1 MPRII
6 DLGPPYGPTSFA
18 DDASD
23 ADIVAQYD
31 SLEAERARSLKRAKM
46 VGVRLADLAEEQKP
60 TWGKV
65 ALRSGIAFSENVYG
79 TTKQAVGG
87 LARNIGQ
94 LGDIP
99 LLEEAGKDITDEGD
113 KQIREAAE
121 LGQQLGGGVLASSA
135 ESLAGSFG
143 GSVPMLIAGPLGR
156 TAMAAATAVQTFG
169 PTQSQFRDRLMQ
181 LNPDLTEQEAFD
193 QARLPAGLNA
203 VASGLLTRAFGGV
216 EKYIGRIAEEG
227 LSRVAATSLLRD
239 AWKGALGEFPEEY
252 GQQLAQGLFEKA
264 FIDRNKPIGEIFNEA
279 GMAGLTGAV
288 LGAGTVSGIGGVLR
302 GADAIS
308 GKIEGAVEESRVRR
322 QSTRESRERIS
333 KAIAARDAAAT
344 RGSTATPPP
353 LPPAT
358 PTAPAAPPAP
368 APVWDD
374 SPWVSGDSDLP
385 PGLLPRDADRFRV
398 AFEAARQQGR
408 RQHVENAERLGLSIP
423 AGWAETKDVGTGTRF
438 WEPRQATPAPG
449 AQGEPLEQMTPDEF
463 DARKAAGDAVWLKIK
478 QDRARARG
486 EDWSKIVVA
495 TSNERGVLVDAIKN
509 GRPVNAA
516 LFERYNKSSERPI
529 YLPADWEQ
537 RGAMWHPPSK
547 PATPAAEAPAP
558 EVDKA
563 KVILLRQEGLS
574 EAQARN
580 VLLGKM
586 TPEEAAQEVISA
598 FEQRT
603 ADSVDRPVPTM
614 EHMEAVSLAREEA
627 INRINDIVS
636 PAPADIRTPKAMTDA
651 GKTGPRFK
659 SELES
664 MSDNEIVKWWNGLSA
679 PEQRN
684 ALANG
689 AGEFV
694 TRAKTNIKAKT
705 ATPTPTTPAP
715 AATGATAQK
724 QPWEMTRWDYAEFA
738 KPNKV
743 PPEFDALDALAK
755 RSNRS
760 PYNPDAITEKSMQEF
775 KANGWVSG
783 TKNFKLTEAGRNK
796 LDGWRRDAR
805 ENDLAAG
812 DASDNHIELVEKA
825 LREGKP
831 VPPEVLADYA
841 GLLPAPPAKPGAQPY
856 SKEAIQSAFNLTP
869 EQAEAVDALV
879 KALGLDESRIKVADG
894 GSASERALL
903 QMEDILIGEEKVP
916 QFDRIAEVVKFIRKY
931 ASQNTVIPKGIQ
943 LASIKGQA
951 AAVDAIVE
959 HTILELAAWKKISK
973 NYIPFYTA
981 DILERTNPAL
991 QRHALEKY
999 GRKLSAAE
1007 IAFVH
1012 LLSAFGS
1019 GQAEPT
1025 ADTITG
1031 MRVFDEYMRTGRAT
1045 GYTDKP
1051 KPVFRAPAR
1060 GEPTVR
1066 VFVDAKTGE
1075 DTIVAKGN
1083 KPKFDATQKAQISK
1097 TYNVSGLARFNR
1109 VLDHFAGDLDKTIE
1123 WLGAQHTFEDIQSV
1137 IGAEAAATLKPHE
1150 YLNKSGLTFGTFT
1163 LGNNPKLG
1171 SYILNR
1177 WQKLGTIT
1185 KDMWVARTMSRYF
1198 REPNTGKPW
1207 VTTVEGNIKR
1217 RILDEAWG
1225 IVAKRLGVEPA
1236 QIQEMMWDAEKQIY
1250 ARFGQGSL
1258 GAYTSQGVEMEI
1270 ARLNQDGTGA
1280 EPKGAVDFIDD
1291 GNSVLRGF
1299 SAADVSTGL
1308 HEFAHVA
1315 RRQLLDRSV
1324 PAEQRLGISDKDIA
1338 AAEAWAGAKDGVW
1351 DRPAEEK
1358 FARGF
1363 ERYLRDGKS
1372 PTPQLASIFAKFKE
1386 WLVVVYRKLAG
1397 SGIDVKI
1404 SPEMRGVFDRL
1415 VTRSERLKQPTNPP
1429 AETGAKGK
1437 QLNLRLLSDPERTA
1451 RISAWRFV
1459 PGGGDPE
1466 SLGTGFISGKHNED
1480 IATRAGERGD
1490 IGLLITPLIP
1500 GYLKHA
1506 NKYPFVAIDNGV
1518 FSKKTPFSE
1527 VKFRKLLDQVSGDK
1541 AVKPK
1546 VLFVVAPDVVGDAAA
1561 TLDRFTPWSNEIR
1574 AKGLPVALAAQD
1586 GLESMMDKIP
1596 WDLVDVLFVGGSTEW
1611 KTGQMAPKQR
1621 KQWLSLFGEAHLRG
1635 IPIHMGRANTNER
1648 ISGVAQEIGAG
1659 SVDGTLLAF
1668 GPTKN
1673 LVRLEKIL
1681 DNLNVKGLNL
1691 AAQNFPELGRA
1702 PTDQELYEIA
1712 IDPDVTSLDDLGAY
1726 APAASKIKAMRV
1738 AAGIATSL
1746 EESPPPSTDIQE
1758 SKVSPA
1764 NDKIVAAAVRVGDQ
1778 IFTGTSHADAASK
1791 AVESG
1796 ALVQNGDIFTTPDGN
1811 RLPDGSFD
1819 WFQTQSGKL
1828 IPRNVAY
1835 KTYGSKA
1842 VDQIRADSTQE
1853 SKTPVISGSLPAQ
1866 SVAQH
1871 LADTHGVQP
1880 GGIVQVVTDPSA
1892 NFDGRIIFDKDTGK
1906 LVRIEINS
1914 AKVTSTQQV
1923 DSAIDHEIGHAVW
1936 REGGVNAIL
1945 ATLSEADRAAIDAD
1959 VTRLGYSPENS
1970 KEESGARGIAE
1981 LAKAWST
1988 RGWFQQIVGRVL
2000 AWANSHGF
2008 RLTRLAA
2015 ELIAARAIANT
2026 KARVTQSQGSQT
2038 TQNPDVQQSVT
2049 EPVPPIQAEQVA
2061 GGVAQV
2067 GRIAEEIYAQRE
2079 LSAQELEG
2087 LAYERKQYK
2096 AARTELKRLANIAYG
2111 RFGASAQLA
2120 PGAMVPDF
2128 SKGVSINDES
2138 GEIEVDSTFTDALE
2152 SVNVPHNP
2160 SVVQHMQA
2168 ELFFEGAARRLNNI
2182 LAQIETLKSAKDH
2195 YVLLNAAP
2203 NEISIIDKSI
2213 NKLQTQASKLDDAT
2227 NGGGDTVGGRASE
2240 MRANAEMRPARM
2252 AQRDSLALEPVAEFF
2267 GKNVG
2272 KYRSF
2277 VERAESARALTEV
2290 LLDAATDP
2298 AEITRLTADVSSW
2311 ANLPADIRTAIKFG
2325 HPLTEEQRLTV
2336 FAALSQVFGEFDIVR
2351 ARMNEIRAA
2360 RLPVIAKEE
2369 KELIKQAREFSI
2381 KSGTE
2386 EVMIYDVLA
2395 TLDGETGGTGSIQ
2408 GQAIAQQLKQQA
2420 SAIQT
2425 FALNLGN
2432 SLETNWSLF
2441 EWLANP
2447 TISGGP
2453 AMFSVQGFN
2462 IDSQTLAMILDE
2474 VKRNPAF
2481 GSAIVSLV
2489 ASSQKKLKNMP
2500 VVQLEVL
2507 EKLVAEGKVEEAQA
2521 LSNKLMERANANAS
2535 VAESAL
2541 HETLR
2546 KLDALNIE
2554 RMSLDSGAAMF
2565 TELEE
2570 SPEFRETRDLVANSA
2585 YGHLM
2590 EMVLQNNT
2598 TTTFLPFGTKEMG
2611 EGKWDKGF
2619 EMDASASPVLQS
2631 GWHQRAIAYYQNAQ
2645 RYLDAYGEAEKQHLE
2660 DPSKPQPSDLGF
2672 DLAKVRGLRDATERM
2687 MRGMFMEVSLM
2698 SENKRWKV
2706 PRLNRWLSER
2716 AWFRQHDQVTQMV
2729 GGQPGTELRIKLGD
2743 FINHHLIGK
2752 SIDQR
2757 FSDLPILRNKAMKS
2771 HPEVQMNFANYREIW
2786 NEMSHWGRL
2795 RGTPVRA
2802 GFPLLISGTVVTA
2815 EDVALLK
2822 REVQYEEE
2830 LRRKVTETNT
2840 VSGVRYKLGDRE
2852 YVRPGAYVGDEGLPR
2867 HLGLQSNTFIADILA
2882 AYGDGRTPIAP
2893 STDLSASSTDPMV
2906 AFWNKNLKD
2915 LKQHVLDVRREDR
2928 AMVIDPVMDRAE
2940 KNTEADW
2947 RLNGTPT
2954 IQSVEDLVNAL
2965 VAHAPAMTGVN
2976 VRDRIIAGLNTE
2988 LRQYRDAAKRIEND
3002 RAERDKSRN
3011 TGASI
3016 ALSADNEFTKPAAK
3030 LELPSRYYNYG
3041 ALTDSE
3047 HLTASSRANHER
3059 VVAYAV
3065 AVNRAIANLQGR
3077 VSRYEAPGTGIS
3089 ASEAASSYGGDIE
3102 EMKQVLGLLKL
3113 IAADFEAAY
3122 GMGSANATKK
3132 GFFSDLFGMITSA
3145 VLAGPT
3151 VGIRNMS
3158 SGQLEVFALSRAM
3171 GLGGYRMTMGLAM
3184 KNAVRALSRF
3194 SLSAAD
3200 WLAKNTDL
3208 GIALSTGTDK
3218 KVFTKLVDWMAI
3230 LLMQPDY
3237 RASAARVHELGYD
3250 TRDSII
3256 SRYQRIWQE
3265 TEESANRE
3273 ELDAS
3278 KISILGQERQLS
3290 KLAGLPVKLLRATFD
3305 KVGVQQY
3312 DQALNSSLLGYA
3324 HLLERRLKEVAINYG
3339 EAREAEGLGEFNL
3352 ADKRW
3357 TLKPH
3362 EWAAFKGIQIKGN
3375 QQNEDSLA
3383 RFRILLESSAAAE
3396 GFQLEQNLWDYYQR
3410 IKKGESPAMFTGPQ
3424 FDSIQRKL
3432 VADFNASTPANRSS
3446 ASAGNPWVRNI
3457 LTLQGYGSD
3466 LLLKLINS
3474 TGGVRDRAAA
3484 ASLLTKIPILSSL
3497 AVMAVALGYMALSAT
3512 GEWDRRL
3519 RGKMPTLPTPLD
3531 KDFWTSFKRWREGTL
3546 RMGAAQIPYIGDLI
3560 LLFMGQ
3566 TQGNKGFDPIG
3577 RIWPVSVAQGL
3588 LSAVTGSWKTYKGA
3602 GSLTDSVKP
3611 MLDFGRKI
3619 GPYWLEIENAFGEA
3633 QGAVKQSERVG
3644 RGEMSNLNL
3653 LPESRGGAGVSYGPT
3668 TIVRRNLGEAVS
3680 DYYKSTQSG
3689 DAEGAASALVAAKA
3703 EMAKLEA
3710 FYTKKYIDAGD
3721 APEKAKEK
3729 AVRDVWNDY
3738 QEINP
3743 VVSGM
3748 LGKRPTQAQFD
3759 LIRSGITGERR
3770 AVFDAGINAWQAGAQ
3785 ALFNRP
3791 GSITR
3796 EDVSGN
3802 RAGLGSAG
3810 TGLPTLPKVPGSTVR
3825 RSSSSGYLRTQGGAP
3840 SIPQGSAYRPSRRR
3854 MRSTISR
3861 RRSVRRVSRK
3871 MPKITRK
3878 RPTLGSRVRRSYAS
3892 A

>member
-1 MPRII
+1 MPQIV
-6 DLGPPYGPTSFA
+6 DLGPPYGPTSFP

-31 SLEAERARSLKRAKM
+31 SLEAERAKSLKLAKM
-46 VGVRLADLAEEQKP
+46 VGVRLADMAEEEKP

-94 LGDIP
+94 LGYIP

-252 GQQLAQGLFEKA
+252 GQQLVQGLIEKA
-264 FIDRNKPIGEIFNEA
+264 SIDRSKPIGEIFNDA

-288 LGAGTVSGIGGVLR
+288 LGAGTVGTIGGVAKA
-302 GADAIS
+302 ADAIS
-308 GKIEGAVEESRVRR
+308 GKVGQAVEQSRVRR
-322 QSTRESRERIS
+322 QSDRESRERIS
-333 KAIAARDAAAT
+333 KVVAAKPPLSTEEVINNGENEGQEEGRQGLLKQPTSPVTETAAGERSKATPEIAA
-344 RGSTATPPP
+344 P
-353 LPPAT
+353 
-358 PTAPAAPPAP
+358 
-368 APVWDD
+368 
-374 SPWVSGDSDLP
+374 
-385 PGLLPRDADRFRV
+385 
-398 AFEAARQQGR
+398 
-408 RQHVENAERLGLSIP
+408 
-423 AGWAETKDVGTGTRF
+423 
-438 WEPRQATPAPG
+438 ATPAP
-449 AQGEPLEQMTPDEF
+449 E
-463 DARKAAGDAVWLKIK
+463 
-478 QDRARARG
+478 
-486 EDWSKIVVA
+486 
-495 TSNERGVLVDAIKN
+495 
-509 GRPVNAA
+509 
-516 LFERYNKSSERPI
+516 
-529 YLPADWEQ
+529 
-537 RGAMWHPPSK
+537 
-547 PATPAAEAPAP
+547 
-558 EVDKA
+558 
-563 KVILLRQEGLS
+563 
-574 EAQARN
+574 
-580 VLLGKM
+580 
-586 TPEEAAQEVISA
+586 
-598 FEQRT
+598 
-603 ADSVDRPVPTM
+603 
-614 EHMEAVSLAREEA
+614 
-627 INRINDIVS
+627 
-636 PAPADIRTPKAMTDA
+636 
-651 GKTGPRFK
+651 
-659 SELES
+659 
-664 MSDNEIVKWWNGLSA
+664 
-679 PEQRN
+679 
-684 ALANG
+684 
-689 AGEFV
+689 
-694 TRAKTNIKAKT
+694 
-705 ATPTPTTPAP
+705 
-715 AATGATAQK
+715 
-724 QPWEMTRWDYAEFA
+724 
-738 KPNKV
+738 
-743 PPEFDALDALAK
+743 
-755 RSNRS
+755 
-760 PYNPDAITEKSMQEF
+760 
-775 KANGWVSG
+775 
-783 TKNFKLTEAGRNK
+783 
-796 LDGWRRDAR
+796 
-805 ENDLAAG
+805 
-812 DASDNHIELVEKA
+812 
-825 LREGKP
+825 
-831 VPPEVLADYA
+831 
-841 GLLPAPPAKPGAQPY
+841 
-856 SKEAIQSAFNLTP
+856 IQS
-869 EQAEAVDALV
+869 
-879 KALGLDESRIKVADG
+879 
-894 GSASERALL
+894 
-903 QMEDILIGEEKVP
+903 
-916 QFDRIAEVVKFIRKY
+916 
-931 ASQNTVIPKGIQ
+931 
-943 LASIKGQA
+943 
-951 AAVDAIVE
+951 
-959 HTILELAAWKKISK
+959 
-973 NYIPFYTA
+973 
-981 DILERTNPAL
+981 
-991 QRHALEKY
+991 
-999 GRKLSAAE
+999 
-1007 IAFVH
+1007 
-1012 LLSAFGS
+1012 
-1019 GQAEPT
+1019 
-1025 ADTITG
+1025 
-1031 MRVFDEYMRTGRAT
+1031 
-1045 GYTDKP
+1045 
-1051 KPVFRAPAR
+1051 
-1060 GEPTVR
+1060 
-1066 VFVDAKTGE
+1066 
-1075 DTIVAKGN
+1075 
-1083 KPKFDATQKAQISK
+1083 
-1097 TYNVSGLARFNR
+1097 
-1109 VLDHFAGDLDKTIE
+1109 GD
-1123 WLGAQHTFEDIQSV
+1123 V
-1137 IGAEAAATLKPHE
+1137 
-1150 YLNKSGLTFGTFT
+1150 
-1163 LGNNPKLG
+1163 
-1171 SYILNR
+1171 
-1177 WQKLGTIT
+1177 
-1185 KDMWVARTMSRYF
+1185 
-1198 REPNTGKPW
+1198 
-1207 VTTVEGNIKR
+1207 
-1217 RILDEAWG
+1217 
-1225 IVAKRLGVEPA
+1225 
-1236 QIQEMMWDAEKQIY
+1236 
-1250 ARFGQGSL
+1250 
-1258 GAYTSQGVEMEI
+1258 
-1270 ARLNQDGTGA
+1270 
-1280 EPKGAVDFIDD
+1280 
-1291 GNSVLRGF
+1291 
-1299 SAADVSTGL
+1299 
-1308 HEFAHVA
+1308 
-1315 RRQLLDRSV
+1315 
-1324 PAEQRLGISDKDIA
+1324 
-1338 AAEAWAGAKDGVW
+1338 
-1351 DRPAEEK
+1351 
-1358 FARGF
+1358 
-1363 ERYLRDGKS
+1363 
-1372 PTPQLASIFAKFKE
+1372 
-1386 WLVVVYRKLAG
+1386 
-1397 SGIDVKI
+1397 
-1404 SPEMRGVFDRL
+1404 
-1415 VTRSERLKQPTNPP
+1415 
-1429 AETGAKGK
+1429 
-1437 QLNLRLLSDPERTA
+1437 
-1451 RISAWRFV
+1451 
-1459 PGGGDPE
+1459 
-1466 SLGTGFISGKHNED
+1466 
-1480 IATRAGERGD
+1480 
-1490 IGLLITPLIP
+1490 
-1500 GYLKHA
+1500 
-1506 NKYPFVAIDNGV
+1506 
-1518 FSKKTPFSE
+1518 
-1527 VKFRKLLDQVSGDK
+1527 
-1541 AVKPK
+1541 
-1546 VLFVVAPDVVGDAAA
+1546 
-1561 TLDRFTPWSNEIR
+1561 
-1574 AKGLPVALAAQD
+1574 
-1586 GLESMMDKIP
+1586 
-1596 WDLVDVLFVGGSTEW
+1596 
-1611 KTGQMAPKQR
+1611 
-1621 KQWLSLFGEAHLRG
+1621 
-1635 IPIHMGRANTNER
+1635 
-1648 ISGVAQEIGAG
+1648 
-1659 SVDGTLLAF
+1659 
-1668 GPTKN
+1668 
-1673 LVRLEKIL
+1673 
-1681 DNLNVKGLNL
+1681 
-1691 AAQNFPELGRA
+1691 
-1702 PTDQELYEIA
+1702 
-1712 IDPDVTSLDDLGAY
+1712 
-1726 APAASKIKAMRV
+1726 
-1738 AAGIATSL
+1738 
-1746 EESPPPSTDIQE
+1746 
-1758 SKVSPA
+1758 
-1764 NDKIVAAAVRVGDQ
+1764 
-1778 IFTGTSHADAASK
+1778 
-1791 AVESG
+1791 
-1796 ALVQNGDIFTTPDGN
+1796 
-1811 RLPDGSFD
+1811 
-1819 WFQTQSGKL
+1819 
-1828 IPRNVAY
+1828 
-1835 KTYGSKA
+1835 
-1842 VDQIRADSTQE
+1842 QE
-1853 SKTPVISGSLPAQ
+1853 SKTPPSRIPIKIQQADGTVIDGEFTGYYDMRDSGMGVFSSVGKVLPNGTWTHGMLGKDEKIIGEVPTVDEWNAARQSTQDQRSQPGPTVGLPAE
-1866 SVAQH
+1866 VVVQH
-1871 LADTHGVQP
+1871 LADTHGAQP
-1880 GGIVQVVTDPSA
+1880 DGVVQVVNDPA
-1892 NFDGRIIFDKDTGK
+1892 GNFDGRIIFDKDTGK

-1914 AKVTSTQQV
+1914 AKVTGTQQI
-1923 DSAIDHEIGHAVW
+1923 DSAVEHEIAHIVW
-1936 REGGVNAIL
+1936 RDGSSNL
-1945 ATLSEADRAAIDAD
+1945 TLDRLTPDERSQIDSD
-1959 VTRLGYSPENS
+1959 VTRLGYSPENA

-1981 LAKAWST
+1981 LAKAWKA
-1988 RGWFQQIVGRVL
+1988 RGWFKQIVGKVL
-2000 AWANSHGF
+2000 AWANSHGL
-2008 RLTRLAA
+2008 RMTRLAA
-2015 ELIAARAIANT
+2015 ERIAARVIANT
-2026 KARVTQSQGSQT
+2026 KAAVVQGQAPQT
-2038 TQNPDVQQSVT
+2038 TQNPDIQQSVT
-2049 EPVPPIQAEQVA
+2049 PIKAEQVA

-2079 LSAQELEG
+2079 LAAQELEG

-2096 AARTELKRLANIAYG
+2096 TARTELKRLANIAYG

-2128 SKGVSINDES
+2128 SKGVSINNES
-2138 GEIEVDSTFTDALE
+2138 GEIEVDSTFTDALDE
-2152 SVNVPHNP
+2152 VNIPHNAP
-2160 SVVQHMQA
+2160 TVQHMQA
-2168 ELFFEGAARRLNNI
+2168 ELFFEGAARRLNNV

-2213 NKLQTQASKLDDAT
+2213 SKLQTQASKLDAAT
-2227 NGGGDTVGGRASE
+2227 NGGDTVGGRASE

-2252 AQRDSLALEPVAEFF
+2252 AQRDSLSLEPVAEFF

-2277 VERAESARALTEV
+2277 LERAESARALTQA

-2325 HPLTEEQRLTV
+2325 HPLTEEQRKTV
-2336 FAALSQVFGEFDIVR
+2336 FATLSMVFGEFDIVR

-2369 KELIKQAREFSI
+2369 KELIKQAREFSV

-2432 SLETNWSLF
+2432 NLDTNWALF

-2447 TISGGP
+2447 ILQGGP
-2453 AMFSVQGFN
+2453 AIATGQGFG
-2462 IDSQTLAMILDE
+2462 IDSQTLGMILDE

-2481 GSAIVSLV
+2481 GSAIVTLV
-2489 ASSQKKLKNMP
+2489 ESSQKKLKNMP
-2500 VVQLEVL
+2500 VVQLEEL
-2507 EKLVAEGKVEEAQA
+2507 EKLVADGKMDEAQA
-2521 LSNKLMERANANAS
+2521 LSNKLMERASSNAS

-2541 HETLR
+2541 RETLR

-2554 RMSLDSGAAMF
+2554 RMSLDGGAAMF
-2565 TELEE
+2565 SELEA

-2611 EGKWDKGF
+2611 SGLSDPGF
-2619 EMDASASPVLQS
+2619 VMDAAVSPIMQS
-2631 GWHQRAIAYYQNAQ
+2631 GWHLRAIDYYQNAQ
-2645 RYLDAYGEAEKQHLE
+2645 RYLDAYVIAEAAHRD
-2660 DPSKPQPSDLGF
+2660 DPSKPQPSELGF
-2672 DLAKVRGLRDATERM
+2672 DLAKVRGLRDATERVM
-2687 MRGMFMEVSLM
+2687 PGMFMEISLM

-2706 PRLNRWLSER
+2706 PRLNRWLSKT
-2716 AWFRQHDQVTQMV
+2716 AWFRQHDQVAQMV

-2757 FSDLPILRNKAMKS
+2757 FSDLPRLRNRAMKS

-2795 RGTPVRA
+2795 QGSPVRA
-2802 GFPLLISGTVVTA
+2802 GFPLFISGTVVTP

-2830 LRRKVTETNT
+2830 LRRKVTETNP

-2867 HLGLQSNTFIADILA
+2867 HLGLQSNTFIADILS
-2882 AYGDGRTPIAP
+2882 AYGDGRTPISS
-2893 STDLSASSTDPMV
+2893 STDLSASSADPIV
-2906 AFWNKNLKD
+2906 AFWNLNLKD

-2947 RLNGTPT
+2947 RLNGIPT
-2954 IQSVEDLVNAL
+2954 IQSVEDLVNEL
-2965 VAHAPAMTGVN
+2965 VAHAPSMTGVN
-2976 VRDRIIAGLNTE
+2976 VRDRIVSGLNTE

-3016 ALSADNEFTKPAAK
+3016 SLSADNEFTKPAAK

-3113 IAADFEAAY
+3113 VAADFEAAY

-3132 GFFSDLFGMITSA
+3132 GFFSDFFGLLTSA

-3158 SGQLEVFALSRAM
+3158 SGQLEVFAMSRAM

-3200 WLAKNTDL
+3200 RLAKGTDS
-3208 GIALSTGTDK
+3208 GIATITGTDK
-3218 KVFTKLVDWMAI
+3218 KVFAKLVDGLAI

-3237 RASAARVHELGYD
+3237 RASAARVHELGFD
-3250 TRDSII
+3250 TRDSLIA
-3256 SRYQRIWQE
+3256 RYQRIWQE

-3278 KISILGQERQLS
+3278 KISILGQDRQLS
-3290 KLAGLPVKLLRATFD
+3290 KLAGLPVKLLRAAFD

-3362 EWAAFKGIQIKGN
+3362 EWAAFKGFKAA
-3375 QQNEDSLA
+3375 QQNDDSLA

-3396 GFQLEQNLWDYYQR
+3396 GFQLEQNLWEYYQE
-3410 IKKGESPAMFTGPQ
+3410 IKEGKSPAMFTGPQ

-3446 ASAGNPWVRNI
+3446 ASAGDPWKRNI

-3531 KDFWTSFKRWREGTL
+3531 KDFWTNWNRWYTGTL
-3546 RMGAAQIPYIGDLI
+3546 RMGAAQIPYIGDII

-3588 LSAVTGSWKTYKGA
+3588 VSAVTGSWKTYFGA

-3619 GPYWLEIENAFGEA
+3619 GPYWLEVENAFGQA
-3633 QGAVKQSERVG
+3633 QGSIKQGERVI
-3644 RGEMSNLNL
+3644 RGEASNLNL

-3668 TIVRRNLGEAVS
+3668 TIVRRNLAEAVS
-3680 DYYKSTQSG
+3680 AYHESTQSG
-3689 DAEGAASALVAAKA
+3689 DAEGAAAALATAKA

-3710 FYTKKYIDAGD
+3710 FYTKKYLDAKD
-3721 APEKAKEK
+3721 TPEKAKEK

-3743 VVSGM
+3743 VVSAM

-3759 LIRSGITGERR
+3759 LIRAGTTGERG
-3770 AVFDAGINAWQAGAQ
+3770 AVVDTAVKAWQAGAQ

-3810 TGLPTLPKVPGSTVR
+3810 TGLPTLPKLPGSTVR
-3825 RSSSSGYLRTQGGAP
+3825 RSSSSGYLRTQGGVP
-3840 SIPQGSAYRPSRRR
+3840 SVSQGSAYSPSRRR

-3861 RRSVRRVSRK
+3861 RRSVKRISRR
-3871 MPKITRK
+3871 MPKIARK